1 MGALIASW
9 WKLGPP
15 SRESCLSWYE
25 NRRPCSS
32 GSPFRACSRPGP
44 KLLTLDEPTE
54 RIQPSIIEDIGRVI
68 CMPADRGMA
77 LGQRMA
83 FVLVEQFYDFAAE
96 LADQYIV
103 IERGEIIPRGRS
115 ENMEAEGVRALRS
128 I

>member
-1 MGALIASW
+1 M
-9 WKLGPP
+9 
-15 SRESCLSWYE
+15 
-25 NRRPCSS
+25 
-32 GSPFRACSRPGP
+32 
-44 KLLTLDEPTE
+44 PTE
-54 RIQPSIIEDIGRVI
+54 GIQPCIIEDVGRVI
-68 CMPADRGMA
+68 RMLVNRSMA
-77 LGQRMA
+77 SGQRMA